1 DVINLV
7 KFIDGLSE
15 KKQNSKQEQQ
25 NVQAA

>member
-1 DVINLV
+1 LV